1 MPPRLLIVDDEA
13 PARARLAMLLSDIA
27 ATCPHELVGEAA
39 HAQAALDMIATAR
52 PDIILL
58 DVQMPG
64 MSGMELARH
73 LAATEAPPAVIFVSA
88 FDEYALR
95 AFEVHALDYL
105 LKPVRAERLAQAIQ
119 RAASLI
125 AAQAQKP
132 ALAAVAAE
140 LRQQRRNF
148 SVQERGRLLLVPVAD
163 VLYLKAEA
171 KYVTLRTATRSY
183 LIEESLNS
191 IEEELTDVFLRIHRN
206 ALVARSA
213 VQGVERAPLGVDIDG
228 ERHRESGAEQD
239 AKVEKGDKAQEAWQ
253 VIVRGVAER
262 LPVSRRQWPQVK
274 ALVRC

>member
-1 MPPRLLIVDDEA
+1 MKPRLLIVDDEA

-27 ATCPHELVGEAA
+27 DECPHVLVGEAA
-39 HAQAALDMIATAR
+39 NAQGALEVIAATR
-52 PDIILL
+52 PEIVLL

-64 MSGMELARH
+64 MGGIELARH
-73 LAATEAPPAVIFVSA
+73 LAATAAAPAIIFVSA
-88 FDEYALR
+88 FDEFALK

-105 LKPVRAERLAQAIQ
+105 LKPVRAVRLAEAIR
-119 RAASLI
+119 RAGTMI
-125 AAQAQKP
+125 AAQTQKQ
-132 ALAAVAAE
+132 ALVAASAS

-171 KYVTLRTATRSY
+171 KYVSLRTAARSY

-191 IEEELTDVFLRIHRN
+191 IEEELGALFVRVHRS

-213 VQGVERAPLGVDIDG
+213 VQGVERAPLGSDADG
-228 ERHRESGAEQD
+228 EGDRS
-239 AKVEKGDKAQEAWQ
+239 EKGERGERIDKAQETWQ
-253 VIVRGVAER
+253 VIVRGLNER
-262 LPVSRRQWPQVK
+262 LPISRRQWPQVK

>member
-1 MPPRLLIVDDEA
+1 MLPRLLIVDDEA
-13 PARARLAMLLSDIA
+13 PARARLAMLLSDIV
-27 ATCPHELVGEAA
+27 ATCPHEVVGEAA
-39 HAQAALDMIATAR
+39 HAQAALDMIATVR
-52 PDIILL
+52 PDIVLL

-64 MSGMELARH
+64 ISGMEMARH
-73 LAATEAPPAVIFVSA
+73 LAATDAPPAIIFVSA

-132 ALAAVAAE
+132 ALAAASAG

-191 IEEELTDVFLRIHRN
+191 IEEELTDVFLRVHRS

-213 VQGVERAPLGVDIDG
+213 VQGVERAPLGTDVDSDRPK
-228 ERHRESGAEQD
+228 EAGAELD
-239 AKVEKGDKAQEAWQ
+239 AKVERNDKTQESWQ
-253 VIVRGVAER
+253 VIVRGVSER

-274 ALVRC
+274 ALIRC